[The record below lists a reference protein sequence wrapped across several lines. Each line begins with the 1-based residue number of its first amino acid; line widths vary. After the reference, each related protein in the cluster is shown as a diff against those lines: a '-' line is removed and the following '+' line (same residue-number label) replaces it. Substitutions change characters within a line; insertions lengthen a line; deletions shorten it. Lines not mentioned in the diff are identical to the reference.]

1 VSAASEPVTTP
12 QGFVLGEDHGEAFWW
27 LGSLTINKL
36 GGESTHGGLSIVEFW
51 VPAGYAPPVHTH
63 IGRDEAFYI
72 IEGDVSFVC
81 GSQKWQTGPGSL
93 VFLPRDV
100 PHGFRVSDDGPGRA
114 LLMGHPAGFENLIR
128 ELGEPAQQ
136 LEVPGADVPMPDDD
150 RVAAVWAAHGVT
162 IAAPGST
169 PTP

>member
-1 VSAASEPVTTP
+1 VSAASEPGGTTQ
-12 QGFVLGEDHGEAFWW
+12 QGYVLDEDEGDAFWW

-36 GGESTHGGLSIVEFW
+36 GGESTHGGGGLSIVEFW

-63 IGRDEAFYI
+63 IGKDEAFYI
-72 IEGDVSFVC
+72 LEGDVSFVC

-114 LLMGHPAGFENLIR
+114 LLMGHPAGSRISSANWASPPSSWKS
-128 ELGEPAQQ
+128 PA
-136 LEVPGADVPMPDDD
+136 
-150 RVAAVWAAHGVT
+150 RT
-162 IAAPGST
+162 SRC
-169 PTP
+169 PTTAG